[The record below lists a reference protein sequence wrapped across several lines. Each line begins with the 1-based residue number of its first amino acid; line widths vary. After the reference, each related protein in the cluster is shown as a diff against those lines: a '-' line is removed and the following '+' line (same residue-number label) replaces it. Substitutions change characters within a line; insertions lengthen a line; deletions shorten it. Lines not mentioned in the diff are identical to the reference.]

1 MNSFNALWERT
12 LKLLETRMSGNNH
25 MLFDTWIKNLKP
37 EIAEGDY
44 CYLEVANDIHK
55 DLVENRFSSI
65 IEACLREAAAEAN
78 LTQFLKATPIFML
91 REDIETL
98 KQAQSLKANRTSQ
111 IQLNPNYTFDTFIVG
126 SSNRFAYAA
135 ADGVAKFPGQF
146 NNPLF
151 IYGGVGLGK
160 THLMH
165 AIGNQILNN
174 FPEFEIMYVTCETFT
189 NDLIESLQRNS
200 MSQFRNKYRK
210 VDVLLIDD
218 IQFLANKDSTQEE
231 FFHTFN
237 TLYEAGKQIV
247 ISSDKPS
254 TEIPRLAERLLSRFR
269 MGMSADIQLP
279 DFETRVAI
287 LRNKTPFLMEQTGCS
302 IPMSDEVFFY
312 IANKSN
318 TNIRDLEGALRK
330 VIAYAKLNSLE
341 KPLDEIGVDIATEAL
356 RDFFTEPVIKAVTP
370 KLVLKNIC
378 DYFEISEEDLK
389 GKKKNREIAFP
400 RQICM
405 YILRNTLDMT
415 YPKIGEILGGR
426 DHSTVMHA
434 DEKIKEMM
442 EKDTETANIV
452 NDIIHKIK
460 D

>member
-1 MNSFNALWERT
+1 MYKR
-12 LKLLETRMSGNNH
+12 
-25 MLFDTWIKNLKP
+25 
-37 EIAEGDY
+37 
-44 CYLEVANDIHK
+44 
-55 DLVENRFSSI
+55 
-65 IEACLREAAAEAN
+65 
-78 LTQFLKATPIFML
+78 Q
-91 REDIETL
+91 
-98 KQAQSLKANRTSQ
+98 
-111 IQLNPNYTFDTFIVG
+111 
-126 SSNRFAYAA
+126 AYAA

-174 FPEFEIMYVTCETFT
+174 FPEYEIMYVTCETFT

-269 MGMSADIQLP
+269 MRMSADIHLP

-341 KPLDEIGVDIATEAL
+341 KPLDEIGVDIATEAVSYTHL
-356 RDFFTEPVIKAVTP
+356 DRPPSAMESIRRRSASSLCSRSNARAWRSVRPFVTILFFTAR
-370 KLVLKNIC
+370 
-378 DYFEISEEDLK
+378 
-389 GKKKNREIAFP
+389 GNRRI
-400 RQICM
+400 
-405 YILRNTLDMT
+405 RNLLAIVDWFLDNFLASSSCVK
-415 YPKIGEILGGR
+415 PCSR
-426 DHSTVMHA
+426 
-434 DEKIKEMM
+434 
-442 EKDTETANIV
+442 
-452 NDIIHKIK
+452 IK